1 MDVESQGAPG
11 ADIPPKVHFPFTPEN
26 FLTFLETKV
35 DSSAKFTDDLFSR

>member
-1 MDVESQGAPG
+1 MDVQSRGGPG
-11 ADIPPKVHFPFTPEN
+11 QTFLQKVHFPFSPEN